1 MKRVLII
8 DGTNAFYR
16 SYIVNPTIAKNG
28 QPIGGVIGFLKSLQ
42 KLIRE
47 IMPEQYKD
55 PVVAYRSYYLGDKA
69 HIAAWK
75 QNKPAWWDK

>member
-28 QPIGGVIGFLKSLQ
+28 QPIGGVIGFLKS
-42 KLIRE
+42 I
-47 IMPEQYKD
+47 
-55 PVVAYRSYYLGDKA
+55 
-69 HIAAWK
+69 
-75 QNKPAWWDK
+75 QNFDNRMLEHWDTFP